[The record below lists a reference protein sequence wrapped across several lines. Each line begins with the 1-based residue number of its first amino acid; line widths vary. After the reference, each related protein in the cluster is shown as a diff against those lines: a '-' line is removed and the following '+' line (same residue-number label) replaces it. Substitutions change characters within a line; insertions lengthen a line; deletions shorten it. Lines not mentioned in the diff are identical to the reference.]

1 MAHLASIIP
10 YANCY
15 IITLFN
21 PHKFYAFHNNWGSE
35 KLTVRCRTTENGI
48 CDTGPGVFWIIVF
61 PV

>member
-1 MAHLASIIP
+1 MVHLASIIP

-15 IITLFN
+15 IIILFN
-21 PHKFYAFHNNWGSE
+21 FHKFYAFHNNWGSA
-35 KLTVRCRTTENGI
+35 RCRKTENGI